1 MYERTFGTDWEEL
14 DRDEV
19 LHRAFALGVS
29 ESLDEPVPEGEFD
42 RLVDQV
48 SGRYGQSLVELAYDE
63 GRNKA
68 GRPSPDT
75 ENEEVWSSL
84 VEGEG
89 TGEVLTGPRRG
100 AARPARRT
108 DLPESIGVPAFLADR
123 RDDLAKL
130 GFPEFL
136 R

>member
-1 MYERTFGTDWEEL
+1 VYERTFGTDWEAL
-14 DRDEV
+14 DREKV
-19 LHRAFALGVS
+19 LHRAFALGVA
-29 ESLDEPVPEGEFD
+29 ESLDEPVPEGELD

-63 GRNKA
+63 GRNQA
-68 GRPSPDT
+68 GRPSPGEDADQ
-75 ENEEVWSSL
+75 VWSNL
-84 VEGEG
+84 VESD
-89 TGEVLTGPRRG
+89 GEVLSGPARG
-100 AARPARRT
+100 AVRPTRQT
-108 DLPESIGVPAFLADR
+108 DLPESIAVPSFLASR